1 MLNSILQFG
10 SSNDRRDFVAGNADG
25 FGLEVAVSGLNL
37 KPHRPGVGLPV
48 FDDIKFGDARSS
60 EQQVYESKHG
70 SDHSG
75 YAANDLN
82 NFHVSSG
89 GVVWD
94 RDGDPSSNHP
104 TWGNFRK
111 EIAVPQISY
120 AEYHKENGMPGKAF
134 KDPCSLYRYIPGLES
149 FRFVITHDFVAGGVH
164 ALMLVFKDAS
174 RLIWDVDGNG
184 KVYFPDEIAWD
195 EVI

>member
-10 SSNDRRDFVAGNADG
+10 SSHDRRHFVAGNADG

-48 FDDIKFGDARSS
+48 FDDIKFGNARSS

-70 SDHSG
+70 GNHSG

-89 GVVWD
+89 GVVC
-94 RDGDPSSNHP
+94 GGYEGSASNHP
-104 TWGNFRK
+104 T
-111 EIAVPQISY
+111 
-120 AEYHKENGMPGKAF
+120 
-134 KDPCSLYRYIPGLES
+134 
-149 FRFVITHDFVAGGVH
+149 GG
-164 ALMLVFKDAS
+164 A
-174 RLIWDVDGNG
+174 
-184 KVYFPDEIAWD
+184 
-195 EVI
+195 